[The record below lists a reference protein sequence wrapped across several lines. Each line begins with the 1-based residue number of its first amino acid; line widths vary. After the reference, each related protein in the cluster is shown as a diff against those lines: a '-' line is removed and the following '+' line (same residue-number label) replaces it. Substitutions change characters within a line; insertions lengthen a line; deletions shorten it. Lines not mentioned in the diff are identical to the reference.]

1 MIGYPPQFSTA
12 SAFSHD
18 GKYLA
23 ACMEN
28 EKLTGGLQLWVVATG
43 KLIVTLNNQNEFH
56 SVVLSKDGRLLAGG
70 S

>member
-1 MIGYPPQFSTA
+1 
-12 SAFSHD
+12 
-18 GKYLA
+18 
-23 ACMEN
+23 MEN